1 MSDIVAQIQMQLPAA
16 RRGNREAFAHIVA
29 ITQSTVTGVA
39 LAIVRDVQLSEDIA
53 QEAYLKVWQR
63 LHRLRNAESFLPW
76 LRQITRN
83 LALDQLRRQ
92 QVRPGD
98 QAGVADAEQVLGQ
111 AGCHHADN
119 EAQALQREQDE
130 IIREALESVPT
141 ESREVL
147 TLFYREDQS
156 SRQVAVL
163 LGLSDA
169 AVRKRLERARASL
182 RQEVERRLGD
192 TLRSTVPGVAFTT
205 LVTSLLMSASPP
217 AAAAVALG
225 VTAKTGA
232 KLIGAAGL
240 ASLVAL
246 VGGIAGV
253 VLGLRGVINT
263 STDPEE
269 RRQLLALRRR
279 GIVIVV
285 LAVLGFLGGSMLP
298 GWLPT
303 VVVFVLF
310 LGAIGLQHMVLLPR
324 ILAPRLARER
334 EQNPGAAA
342 RQRRQKIWAWVGMTF
357 GALGGGFG
365 LITGL
370 LASGRISLGG

>member
-1 MSDIVAQIQMQLPAA
+1 MTDIVAQVQQQLPEA
-16 RRGNREAFAHIVA
+16 RRGNREAFARIVA
-29 ITQSTVTGVA
+29 ATQSTVTGLA

-63 LHRLRNAESFLPW
+63 LDRLRNADSFLPW

-83 LALDQLRRQ
+83 LALDHLRRQ
-92 QVRPGD
+92 QARPGD
-98 QAGVADAEQVLGQ
+98 RTGKADVEQVLDR
-111 AGCHHADN
+111 AGHHHADN
-119 EAQALQREQDE
+119 EARALRHEQDQ
-130 IIREALESVPT
+130 IIQDALENVPT

-163 LGLSDA
+163 LGLSDS
-169 AVRKRLERARASL
+169 AVRKRLERARANL
-182 RQEVERRLGD
+182 RQEVERRFGE
-192 TLRSTVPGVAFTT
+192 TLRSTVPGVAFTA
-205 LVTSLLMSASPP
+205 LVSSLLMSASPP

-225 VTAKTGA
+225 VGAKTGA

-253 VLGLRGVINT
+253 VLGLRGAINS

-269 RRQLLALRRR
+269 HRQLLALRRR
-279 GIVIVV
+279 GIVLVI
-285 LAVLGFLGGSMLP
+285 LAVLGFWASTLSSS
-298 GWLPT
+298 WLPA

-310 LGAIGLQHMVLLPR
+310 LSAIGWQHMIALPR
-324 ILAPRLARER
+324 ILGPRLARER
-334 EQNPGAAA
+334 EHDPTAAA
-342 RQRRQKIWAWVGMTF
+342 RQRRQRYWAWFGMIF
-357 GALGGGFG
+357 GGLGGGAG